1 MALSRRFP
9 LLGLGALLV
18 SLMAGCA
25 ADAGR
30 LVAEPPEP
38 TLPVTKTAPNI
49 YPEPDPLADPSRA
62 TRINYSPML
71 VSDPL
76 PSPAPAIAITRKD
89 ALAIARRGQ
98 DFGPE
103 MQPGT
108 PTVTLRMVTV
118 GPPEDHPAARPAW
131 VLTWRNSRLDL
142 HGPVTLSAEKRAELI
157 ANANCVFVVVIDA
170 TSGSAEY
177 AAQFCG

>member
-1 MALSRRFP
+1 MAMSRRLP
-9 LLGLGALLV
+9 LLGPGAMLV

-38 TLPVTKTAPNI
+38 TVPATKTAPNV
-49 YPEPDPLADPSRA
+49 YPESDPLADPSRV

-71 VSDPL
+71 ISDPL
-76 PSPAPAIAITRKD
+76 PSPAPEIAVTSEE

-98 DFGPE
+98 VLSSD

-108 PTVTLRMVTV
+108 PTATLRMVTV

-131 VLTWRNSRLDL
+131 VLTWRNSKPVV
-142 HGPVTLSAEKRAELI
+142 HGPVTLSAERRAELI
-157 ANANCVFVVVIDA
+157 ANLNCVFVVVVDA
-170 TSGSAEY
+170 GSGSAEY
-177 AAQFCG
+177 AAQFCR